1 MVTPNIIRAH
11 ANGPPFLPPLLLLA
25 LDREYLDESFLW
37 NLMCQ
42 VVVAL
47 EVCHGRVGKGGARRP
62 IIHRDLKP
70 DNVFLT
76 SDNVV
81 KVSFGHNIV

>member
-1 MVTPNIIRAH
+1 
-11 ANGPPFLPPLLLLA
+11 
-25 LDREYLDESFLW
+25 
-37 NLMCQ
+37 MCQ

-70 DNVFLT
+70 ENVFLT

-81 KVSFGHNIV
+81 KVSDESGTTAVQPYG

>member
-1 MVTPNIIRAH
+1 M
-11 ANGPPFLPPLLLLA
+11 L
-25 LDREYLDESFLW
+25 REYLDESFLW
-37 NLMCQ
+37 NLMSQ

-76 SDNVV
+76 SDHVV
-81 KVSFGHNIV
+81 KVSLHAWCDTRGT